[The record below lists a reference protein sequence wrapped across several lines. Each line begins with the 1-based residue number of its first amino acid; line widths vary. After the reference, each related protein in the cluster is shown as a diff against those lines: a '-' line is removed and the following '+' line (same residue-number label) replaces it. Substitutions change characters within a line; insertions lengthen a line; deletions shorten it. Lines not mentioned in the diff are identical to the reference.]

1 MDPLLI
7 LLIGLLFVIGL
18 IVYARLN
25 PFLALLAAA
34 LIVSFLSKPAPG
46 TEGDWAAQVTRVGT
60 ALGEMAGKIMILI
73 AMGSLI
79 GQAMTRSGAADRIV
93 RGIVRLFGRER
104 MPEALSDAMGNQV
117 YLATFSTKEGLE
129 EFYRDCL
136 RTA

>member
-60 ALGEMAGKIMILI
+60 ALGEMAEIFKFSLNYKKGGK
-73 AMGSLI
+73 
-79 GQAMTRSGAADRIV
+79 
-93 RGIVRLFGRER
+93 
-104 MPEALSDAMGNQV
+104 
-117 YLATFSTKEGLE
+117 
-129 EFYRDCL
+129 
-136 RTA
+136 